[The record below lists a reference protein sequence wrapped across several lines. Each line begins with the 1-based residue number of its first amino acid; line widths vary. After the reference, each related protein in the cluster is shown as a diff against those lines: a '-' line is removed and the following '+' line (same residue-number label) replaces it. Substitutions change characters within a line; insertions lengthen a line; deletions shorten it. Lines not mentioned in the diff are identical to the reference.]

1 MKAMLGDTASLL
13 EINVTFVVEVIAF
26 VAMLLILWRWVY
38 PRVIAAAEARQ
49 NQIARALEEAERSRR
64 DTAAA
69 LEEVAKEIAD
79 ARVQA
84 REILDRAHKA
94 AVVEAEELA
103 RKGRQEAE
111 AQLVR
116 ARAEIAAERDKA
128 IQEIRAQVGTLVVAA
143 ASKVLGQAIDRSA
156 HSRLIEESLAQV
168 DSGNRGGVS

>member
-1 MKAMLGDTASLL
+1 MRAIAADASLL

-26 VAMLLILWRWVY
+26 VAMLLVLGRWVY

-64 DTAAA
+64 DAAA
-69 LEEVAKEIAD
+69 AVEEIAKEIAD

-84 REILDRAHKA
+84 RDILDRAHKA

-103 RKGRQEAE
+103 RKGRQDVE
-111 AQLVR
+111 AQLAR
-116 ARAEIAAERDKA
+116 ARAEIASERDKA
-128 IQEIRAQVGTLVVAA
+128 IQEVRAQVGTLVVAA

-168 DSGNRGGVS
+168 DSGNRRGVS

>member
-1 MKAMLGDTASLL
+1 MLGDASLL

-64 DTAAA
+64 DATAAM
-69 LEEVAKEIAD
+69 EEIAKEIAD

-84 REILDRAHKA
+84 RDILDRAHKA

-111 AQLVR
+111 AQLTR

-168 DSGNRGGVS
+168 DSGNRRGVS